1 MSLKSSRM
9 QFVVLMVAGWAQSVS
24 LVWPFSFDIALL
36 GIPRGQSLWWLQ
48 LLAMGVFARSLLGAG
63 SLKQAAWRS
72 WVFSTAWMCGSI
84 WWLYISMHTYGGLP
98 SWLAAFAVLLLSS
111 CLALFYMLACMLFH
125 RLLAEKHVKNDVK
138 TDVAGVLY
146 AYAAI
151 IFAACWMLAELA
163 RGTWLTGFPWGAVGY
178 SHVDGPLAG
187 LASYIGVYGMCFVSA
202 YMSMLLVQLVD
213 KPTKALRVQAALLAL
228 SFIALLVVSSP
239 NLDANKAATSQ
250 TSPSKTP
257 PLQVTLLQGN
267 IPQNEKFQA
276 GTGMAT
282 ALSWYAGELG
292 KVKTGLVVTPETAIP
307 LLPQNLSPDYWR
319 NLQQPFKA
327 VDGQKAALIGI
338 PMGNRAAG
346 FSNSVMGFKPTP
358 LALTA
363 PYQYDKHHLV
373 PFGEFIPPFA
383 QWFIDLMKMPLG
395 AFNRGGLDQPPFY
408 WQGERLGLNIC
419 YEDLFG
425 EELAQRYA
433 NPALAPTILVNLTN
447 IAWFGNTVAIDQHL
461 NIARLRSMEL
471 AKPTIRATN
480 TGATVIIDALG
491 QVTQSLE
498 RHTRGVLVGQVQ
510 GNTEITP
517 YAAWVSRFWLWP
529 LWLIGLV
536 CIFWHKCYNYM
547 RPKDIK

>member
-1 MSLKSSRM
+1 M
-9 QFVVLMVAGWAQSVS
+9 QFVVLLIAGWAQSVS

-48 LLAMGVFARSLLGAG
+48 LLAMGVFARALLGAD

-111 CLALFYMLACMLFH
+111 CLALFYMLVSMIFH
-125 RLLAEKHVKNDVK
+125 RTTVKNDK
-138 TDVAGVLY
+138 KMANTDVAGVFT
-146 AYAAI
+146 AYHAI
-151 IFAACWMLAELA
+151 IFASCWMLAEIA

-187 LASYIGVYGMCFVSA
+187 LASFIGVYGMCFVSA

-213 KPTKALRVQAALLAL
+213 KPTKPLRIQAALLAGL
-228 SFIALLVVSSP
+228 FLAILILNNQATETP
-239 NLDANKAATSQ
+239 NLKNTVSQ
-250 TSPSKTP
+250 QMP

-276 GTGMAT
+276 GSGVAT
-282 ALSWYAGELG
+282 ALAWYAEELE

-327 VDGQKAALIGI
+327 QNIEEGGQKAALIGI
-338 PMGNRAAG
+338 PMGNRTAG
-346 FSNSVMGFKPTP
+346 FSNSVIGFKPTP
-358 LALTA
+358 LTFSA

-395 AFNRGGLDQPPFY
+395 AFNRGGLDQAPFY
-408 WQGERLGLNIC
+408 WQNQRLGLNIC

-425 EELAQRYA
+425 EELAQRFA
-433 NPALAPTILVNLTN
+433 NPATAPTILVNLTN

-471 AKPTIRATN
+471 ARPSIRATN
-480 TGATVIIDALG
+480 TGATVIIDAQG

-498 RHTRGVLVGQVQ
+498 RHTRGKLVGQVQ
-510 GNTEITP
+510 GNSEITP

-529 LWLIGLV
+529 LWLLGLV
-536 CIFWHKCYNYM
+536 CIFWGKCYNYM
-547 RPKDIK
+547 RFKDIK

>member
-1 MSLKSSRM
+1 M
-9 QFVVLMVAGWAQSVS
+9 QFAVLLLAGWAQSVS

-98 SWLAAFAVLLLSS
+98 GWLAAFAVLLLSS
-111 CLALFYMLACMLFH
+111 CLALFYMLVGMIFH
-125 RLLAEKHVKNDVK
+125 QITAKNDKNKANTALVSMF
-138 TDVAGVLY
+138 T
-146 AYAAI
+146 AYTAI

-187 LASYIGVYGMCFVSA
+187 LASSIGVYGMCFVCA

-213 KPTKALRVQAALLAL
+213 KPTKPLRIQAVLLAVL
-228 SFIALLVVSSP
+228 FVAILVLNNQIADTP
-239 NLDANKAATSQ
+239 NPQNTASQ
-250 TSPSKTP
+250 QTP

-267 IPQNEKFQA
+267 IPQNEKFQP
-276 GTGMAT
+276 GTGVAT
-282 ALSWYAGELG
+282 ALTWYAEQLQTA
-292 KVKTGLVVTPETAIP
+292 KTSLVITPETAIP
-307 LLPQNLSPDYWR
+307 MLPQQLPPDYWAR
-319 NLQQPFKA
+319 LRQQFSS
-327 VDGQKAALIGI
+327 GQQAALIGI
-338 PMGNRAAG
+338 PMGNRSEGYSNAVLGLKPGAG
-346 FSNSVMGFKPTP
+346 DHP
-358 LALTA
+358 ALTP
-363 PYQYDKHHLV
+363 PYRYDKHHLV

-383 QWFIDLMKMPLG
+383 QWFIDLMHIPLG
-395 AFNRGGLDQPPFY
+395 TFRRGDLNPPSFE
-408 WQGERLGLNIC
+408 WQGQRLGLNIC

-425 EELAQRYA
+425 EELAQRFG
-433 NPALAPTILVNLTN
+433 NPATAPTILVNVSN

-471 AKPTIRATN
+471 ARPSIRATN
-480 TGATVIIDALG
+480 TGATVIIDARG

-498 RHTRGVLVGQVQ
+498 RHTRGALVGQVQ
-510 GNTEITP
+510 GRTDITP
-517 YAAWVSRFWLWP
+517 YAWWVARLWLWP
-529 LWLIGLV
+529 LWLLGLGIIGL
-536 CIFWHKCYNYM
+536 IGWLKT
-547 RPKDIK
+547 RQKQR

>member
-1 MSLKSSRM
+1 M
-9 QFVVLMVAGWAQSVS
+9 QFVVLLIAGWAQSIS

-63 SLKQAAWRS
+63 TLKQAAWRS

-98 SWLAAFAVLLLSS
+98 SWLAALAVLLLSS
-111 CLALFYMLACMLFH
+111 CLALFYVLLCMIFH
-125 RLLAEKHVKNDVK
+125 HITAKTVKNMLNMAV
-138 TDVAGVLY
+138 VGVFNT
-146 AYAAI
+146 YAAI
-151 IFAACWMLAELA
+151 IFAVCWMLAEIA

-187 LASYIGVYGMCFVSA
+187 LASSIGVYGMCFVSA
-202 YMSMLLVQLVD
+202 CMSMLLVQLVD
-213 KPTKALRVQAALLAL
+213 KPTKPLRIQAAMLAAL
-228 SFIALLVVSSP
+228 FVALLVL
-239 NLDANKAATSQ
+239 N
-250 TSPSKTP
+250 SPSLDNSNDPAKIASQQTP

-267 IPQNEKFQA
+267 IPQNEKFQV
-276 GTGMAT
+276 GSGMAT
-282 ALSWYAGELG
+282 ALSWYAEQLD
-292 KVKTGLVVTPETAIP
+292 KVQTGLVVTPETAIP
-307 LLPQNLSPDYWR
+307 LLPQNLPPDY
-319 NLQQPFKA
+319 LLKIQQPFKVA
-327 VDGQKAALIGI
+327 NGQKAALIGI
-338 PMGNRAAG
+338 PMGNRSAG

-358 LALTA
+358 LPLAA

-425 EELAQRYA
+425 EELAQRFA
-433 NPALAPTILVNLTN
+433 NPATAPTILVNLTN

-471 AKPTIRATN
+471 AKPSIRATN
-480 TGATVIIDALG
+480 TGATVIIDAQG

-498 RHTRGVLVGQVQ
+498 RHTRGVLVGQVW
-510 GNTEITP
+510 GNTVITP
-517 YAAWVSRFWLWP
+517 YASWVSRFWLWP
-529 LWLIGLV
+529 LWILGIGILLLA
-536 CIFWHKCYNYM
+536 FWRVRRK
-547 RPKDIK
+547 

>member
-1 MSLKSSRM
+1 M
-9 QFVVLMVAGWAQSVS
+9 QFAVLLLAGWAQSVS

-48 LLAMGVFARSLLGAG
+48 LLAMGVFARALLGAG

-72 WVFSTAWMCGSI
+72 WVFSTAWLCGSI

-98 SWLAAFAVLLLSS
+98 SWLAALAVLLLSS
-111 CLALFYMLACMLFH
+111 CLALFYMLVCMIFH
-125 RLLAEKHVKNDVK
+125 HITIKNVKNVQNI
-138 TDVAGVLY
+138 DVAGVFN

-187 LASYIGVYGMCFVSA
+187 LASSIGVYGMCFVSA

-213 KPTKALRVQAALLAL
+213 KPTKPLRVQAALLAV

-239 NLDANKAATSQ
+239 SLDTSKDPAKIANQ
-250 TSPSKTP
+250 QTP

-276 GTGMAT
+276 GSGVAT
-282 ALSWYAGELG
+282 ALGWYAEQLE
-292 KVKTGLVVTPETAIP
+292 KVQSGLVVTPETAIP
-307 LLPQNLSPDYWR
+307 LLPQNLPPDYWR
-319 NLQQPFKA
+319 NVQQPFKA
-327 VDGQKAALIGI
+327 ENGQKAALIGI
-338 PMGNRAAG
+338 PMGSRAAG
-346 FSNSVMGFKPTP
+346 FSNSVLGFKPTP
-358 LALTA
+358 LVLSA
-363 PYQYDKHHLV
+363 PYQYNKDHLV

-383 QWFIDLMKMPLG
+383 QWFIDLMNIPLG
-395 AFNRGGLDQPPFY
+395 AFNRGGSAQPPFY
-408 WQGERLGLNIC
+408 WQGQRLGLNIC

-425 EELAQRYA
+425 EELAGRFTS
-433 NPALAPTILVNLTN
+433 PATAPTILVNLTN

-480 TGATVIIDALG
+480 TGATVIIDAQG

-498 RHTRGVLVGQVQ
+498 RHTRGVLVGQVW
-510 GNTEITP
+510 GNTVITP
-517 YAAWVSRFWLWP
+517 YASWVSKFWLWP
-529 LWLIGLV
+529 LWILGLGILLV
-536 CIFWHKCYNYM
+536 AFWWARRK
-547 RPKDIK
+547 